1 MWNCFDS
8 GRILFCSYYYIFF
21 YLYLDHREQ
30 RGEPSSVQGRRR
42 IACSGLD
49 AKQVQKD
56 YLDQTR
62 FDDDIVGVVD
72 DVVVGD

>member
-1 MWNCFDS
+1 MTRAGFYFAH
-8 GRILFCSYYYIFF
+8 IIYIFIS
-21 YLYLDHREQ
+21 LYLDHREQ

-62 FDDDIVGVVD
+62 LDDDVGVVD